1 MKNNGFIE
9 VINDES
15 DNDSGWNDVTS
26 FGRTYRLPEKGII
39 LDFVSQY
46 VLFCRTIEVPVTDL
60 PRVRR
65 RKPAAPAAPVDEPR
79 EAVPESRPTI
89 GQVSITE
96 HQAALNLA
104 QLRESNSDGISLLTT
119 ALLVGFETDHPPM
132 SYSLTTVQDNAD
144 PAILSLIARGD
155 ATNLASGNLGQ
166 RDQQSLQAML
176 AECKAME
183 ARIHAA
189 LAGHSAMAGEG
200 DALSTKT
207 ESAEADLPTPA
218 TTAPD
223 HLESA
228 NGKSDQGEAGIMDV
242 D

>member
-1 MKNNGFIE
+1 MFPP
-9 VINDES
+9 D
-15 DNDSGWNDVTS
+15 
-26 FGRTYRLPEKGII
+26 
-39 LDFVSQY
+39 
-46 VLFCRTIEVPVTDL
+46 
-60 PRVRR
+60 
-65 RKPAAPAAPVDEPR
+65 DEPL

-104 QLRESNSDGISLLTT
+104 QLRESNSDGISQLTT
-119 ALLVGFETDHPPM
+119 ALL
-132 SYSLTTVQDNAD
+132 DNAD

-189 LAGHSAMAGEG
+189 LAGHSSMAGEG